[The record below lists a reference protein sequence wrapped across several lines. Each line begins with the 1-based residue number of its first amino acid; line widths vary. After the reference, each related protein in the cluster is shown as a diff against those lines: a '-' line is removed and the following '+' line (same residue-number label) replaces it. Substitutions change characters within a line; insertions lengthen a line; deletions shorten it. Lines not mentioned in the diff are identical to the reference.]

1 MSLYAIGDLHLSFQS
16 DKSMEVF
23 GEEWKNHSNKIK
35 RNWCS
40 IVKETDTVVVTGDH
54 SWGKKLPDS
63 MNYLEF
69 IAALPGRKILLRGN
83 HDRFWNKINKTESLN
98 ELFAGRLLFLQN
110 NFYEYED
117 NKSGKKYALIGSKG
131 FSTDDYCF
139 LAEDKIESRF
149 KNERKRLAKS
159 YEAAKEAGYND
170 FIMFLHYPPTNMYE
184 EEGVF
189 TKLAQE
195 FKVEQVVYSHLH
207 GKGRFDYSITGR
219 KEGIKY
225 TLVSSDY
232 LNFMPKLIK

>member
-1 MSLYAIGDLHLSFQS
+1 MSLYAIGDLHLGFQS

-23 GEEWKNHSNKIK
+23 GEEWTNHSDKIK
-35 RNWCS
+35 RNWLDT
-40 IVKETDTVVVTGDH
+40 VKENDTVVVTGDH
-54 SWGKKLPDS
+54 SWGKKLEDS
-63 MNYLEF
+63 MKDLEF

-83 HDRFWNKINKTESLN
+83 HDRFWNKTNKTEKLN
-98 ELFAGRLLFLQN
+98 ELFADKLFFLQD
-110 NFYEYED
+110 NFYEYTDE
-117 NKSGKKYALIGSKG
+117 KSGKKYAIIGSKG
-131 FSTDDYCF
+131 FSTDNYCF

-207 GKGRFDYSITGR
+207 GEERFDYSVAGEI
-219 KEGIKY
+219 KGIKY
-225 TLVSSDY
+225 TLVSADY
-232 LNFMPKLIK
+232 LDFVPKLIM

>member
-1 MSLYAIGDLHLSFQS
+1 M
-16 DKSMEVF
+16 F
-23 GEEWKNHSNKIK
+23 GEEWTNHSDKIK
-35 RNWCS
+35 RNWLDT
-40 IVKETDTVVVTGDH
+40 VKENDTVVVTGDH
-54 SWGKKLPDS
+54 SWGKKLEDS
-63 MNYLEF
+63 MKDLEF

-159 YEAAKEAGYND
+159 YEAAKKAGYND
-170 FIMFLHYPPTNMYE
+170 FVMFLHYPPTNMYE

-207 GKGRFDYSITGR
+207 GKERFDYSLAGGI
-219 KEGIKY
+219 KGIKY
-225 TLVSSDY
+225 TLVSADY
-232 LNFMPKLIK
+232 LDFVPKLIM

>member
-16 DKSMEVF
+16 DKSMEAF
-23 GEEWKNHSNKIK
+23 GEEWKNYSYKIK

-63 MNYLEF
+63 MKDLEF
-69 IAALPGRKILLRGN
+69 IAALPGKKILLRGN

-117 NKSGKKYALIGSKG
+117 NNSGKKYALIGSKG

-149 KNERKRLAKS
+149 KNERKRLAK
-159 YEAAKEAGYND
+159 
-170 FIMFLHYPPTNMYE
+170 
-184 EEGVF
+184 
-189 TKLAQE
+189 
-195 FKVEQVVYSHLH
+195 
-207 GKGRFDYSITGR
+207 
-219 KEGIKY
+219 
-225 TLVSSDY
+225 
-232 LNFMPKLIK
+232 

>member
-23 GEEWKNHSNKIK
+23 GEEWKNHSYKIK

-54 SWGKKLPDS
+54 SWGKKLEDS
-63 MNYLEF
+63 MKDLEF

-170 FIMFLHYPPTNMYE
+170 FIMFLHYRPTNMYE

-207 GKGRFDYSITGR
+207 GKERFDYSVAGEI
-219 KEGIKY
+219 KGIKY
-225 TLVSSDY
+225 TLVSADY
-232 LNFMPKLIK
+232 LDFVPKLIM